1 MNPGAYTEMQELE
14 DSHWWFTARRQI
26 ISDFIAQSSSAPCKI
41 LEVGCGTGGNLSM
54 LSQFGELKAFEMNP
68 DALAMANQKGVKG
81 ATLTLGRCPDQ
92 MPYQGEK
99 FDLICMFDVLEH
111 IKNDSLAL
119 IELKKYLSPGGKMFI
134 AVPAYQW
141 LFGPH
146 DQFRQHERRYSMASL
161 KKVIEQSGL
170 HIQRMSYFNTLL
182 FPLALVS
189 RLLDRLIHTKEQN
202 KVSNPNPLINQIL
215 RNTFA
220 AERHL
225 LRIGNLPMGLSL
237 ICVLSV

>member
-111 IKNDSLAL
+111 IQNDSLAL
-119 IELKKYLSPGGKMFI
+119 IELKKYLSPRGKMI
-134 AVPAYQW
+134 VAVPAYQW

-189 RLLDRLIHTKEQN
+189 RLLDRLIHSKEQN

-215 RNTFA
+215 CNTFA